1 MKRRSPVDSIAN
13 HLIDRNIS
21 WVNYLVVILLYLFL
35 GLYLATDLE
44 NTVYSVENIR
54 FQLVILTLVS
64 GIFSMAFLL
73 IVHPIAVFIIF
84 IINTLLVMLIAG
96 LHVNAI
102 GLRFWIVTALFYQYA
117 VKLPFKASIPIT
129 LAVFGIL
136 IPIQANAVV
145 FGFTFHGL
153 SAAETGFLLISE
165 CAVMVIC
172 HLQQNIL
179 AVLAR
184 QKKDLQLKEIS
195 INNLI
200 DTNLGFQK
208 YAFTIENE
216 SRIEERLSIT
226 REIHDITGYT
236 LTSITMMLEHGED
249 LLLGKKDQELLE
261 LLGSARMQAR
271 AGHHEIRQALKQL
284 RDIQEVTMPLT
295 SRIHK
300 IVHNFM
306 HVTGMDIHLEFTNF
320 SASGSSTYDNF
331 ILRFLQEGLTNS
343 FRHGKAT
350 QVIIIF
356 FQERE
361 HLVITFEDNGI
372 GSASVVEGIG
382 LRGMAER
389 IEQQGGVISYS
400 SSHAGFTLIARLP
413 TTGTQK
419 RNTYEHR
426 EIEDQSIAG
435 R

>member
-1 MKRRSPVDSIAN
+1 MNSIGS

-21 WVNYLVVILLYLFL
+21 WVNYLVVVLLYLFL

-73 IVHPIAVFIIF
+73 IVHPISVFIIF
-84 IINTLLVMLIAG
+84 IINSLLVMLITG

-117 VKLPFKASIPIT
+117 VKLPFKASIPVS

-136 IPIQANAVV
+136 IPIQSNAVV

-172 HLQQNIL
+172 HLQQYIL
-179 AVLAR
+179 TVLAR

-236 LTSITMMLEHGED
+236 LTSIIMMLEHGED

-271 AGHHEIRQALKQL
+271 GGHHEIRQALKQL

-295 SRIHK
+295 SRIYK

-320 SASGSSTYDNF
+320 SISGSSTYDNF

-350 QVIIIF
+350 HVVIIF

-382 LRGMAER
+382 LKGMTER

-413 TTGTQK
+413 MARTQK

-426 EIEDQSIAG
+426 EDQDQSIAG